1 MDRRKSS
8 RVINMKY
15 NYVIIS
21 KTQVAEF
28 KNENESKFGYYW
40 GINSLT
46 KDFNIFLKDNEA
58 TESFKRTRE
67 WILEKYPELLI

>member
-1 MDRRKSS
+1 
-8 RVINMKY
+8 MKY

-40 GINSLT
+40 GINSL
-46 KDFNIFLKDNEA
+46 KNSNLFLKDNESI
-58 TESFKRTRE
+58 ESFNRTKKWLIE
-67 WILEKYPELLI
+67 NCPEFFL

>member
-1 MDRRKSS
+1 MGFRKSS
-8 RVINMKY
+8 GVNDMNY

-21 KTQVAEF
+21 RTQIAEF

-46 KDFNIFLKDNEA
+46 NSNLFLKNNDSI
-58 TESFKRTRE
+58 ESFNRTKKWLFE
-67 WILEKYPELLI
+67 NHPELLI